1 MLFLQEVYRGR
12 GDVAHRIGSATQS
25 FILPSFLTARPS
37 AALIHFCPFLAA
49 SRLPLPCHAVLA
61 VLAVFNADKRKRA
74 STYAMDNKRHCL
86 A

>member
-25 FILPSFLTARPS
+25 FILPSLILSSPP
-37 AALIHFCPFLAA
+37 ALIHFCPFLAA
-49 SRLPLPCHAVLA
+49 SRLPLPCHA